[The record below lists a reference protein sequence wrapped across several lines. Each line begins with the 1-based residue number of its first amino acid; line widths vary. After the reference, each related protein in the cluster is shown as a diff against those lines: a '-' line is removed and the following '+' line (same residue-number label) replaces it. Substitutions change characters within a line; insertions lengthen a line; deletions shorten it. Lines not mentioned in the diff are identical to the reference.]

1 MLTESFVSGRVL
13 AGRGCPSGK
22 NRAWLRGRGIAATIP
37 GRDDQIARRRKK
49 PGRPAGFGGQQ
60 QERCEGR
67 NVVERCFN
75 RLKQWRRIAMR
86 SGKLPRSYR
95 AAVSLAATL
104 T

>member
-67 NVVERCFN
+67 NVVERH
-75 RLKQWRRIAMR
+75 
-86 SGKLPRSYR
+86 YR
-95 AAVSLAATL
+95 MLDEFLEACDKSVAVSRYVTRDEER
-104 T
+104 